1 MDGETIYLLFVCFL
15 IVALLILVCV
25 FGAKSEKKHKK
36 EHPEIDER
44 TIFDYESKDVHV
56 KVIDLSCAVLSE
68 GHRQPRTFNE
78 FLVTFETDEGQI
90 LKFRVDEEMYN
101 GFEKGQLG
109 ILTVTDSTIYGFV
122 LD

>member
-44 TIFDYESKDVHV
+44 TIFEYESKDVHV
-56 KVIDLSCAVLSE
+56 KVIDLSCTVLSE

-101 GFEKGQLG
+101 GFEKGQEG
-109 ILTVTDSTIYGFV
+109 ILKITDSTIYGFV